1 MHLLLHRPVP
11 NRQALVLVWG
21 PGVRDSWPRSFV
33 AKLLYPDSKISITS
47 KPCVICGEEFLPQR
61 EPRNCYEKQ
70 DQWFNWEKRK
80 KLNEG
85 WKLLVLNRGKSISI
99 LPNLKFGI
107 LFTIQIWWP
116 KKKWRKRNLGSLINF
131 YLKCVFS
138 LKYLLLDSIRLSQMW
153 LCLVLLKAFSLLVF
167 QYNFISSL
175 KSSYFLK
182 ICHEKRLDKIQA
194 TVGMF
199 KNTPTVTEI
208 GEGNGTFIFWS

>member
-1 MHLLLHRPVP
+1 MKLTSPTMHLLLHRPVP

-99 LPNLKFGI
+99 LPNLKFWDTFHNPD
-107 LFTIQIWWP
+107 LVT
-116 KKKWRKRNLGSLINF
+116 KKKMEKKKFREFDKF
-131 YLKCVFS
+131 
-138 LKYLLLDSIRLSQMW
+138 LSQM
-153 LCLVLLKAFSLLVF
+153 CVLFEVS
-167 QYNFISSL
+167 
-175 KSSYFLK
+175 
-182 ICHEKRLDKIQA
+182 
-194 TVGMF
+194 
-199 KNTPTVTEI
+199 
-208 GEGNGTFIFWS
+208 TFRFYKT